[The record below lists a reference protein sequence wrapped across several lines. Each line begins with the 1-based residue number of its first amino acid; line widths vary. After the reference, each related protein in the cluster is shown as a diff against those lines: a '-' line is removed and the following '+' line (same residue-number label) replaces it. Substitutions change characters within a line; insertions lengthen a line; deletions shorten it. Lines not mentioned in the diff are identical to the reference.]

1 MVIVDSI
8 VERNDQHSQRKKE
21 HVKQEAFD
29 PVVFEL
35 KKKTCQSHQQET
47 ANNGEKD
54 CPYDN
59 HFSMEIPG

>member
-1 MVIVDSI
+1 MVIIDSI

-35 KKKTCQSHQQET
+35 KKKTCQSH
-47 ANNGEKD
+47 
-54 CPYDN
+54 
-59 HFSMEIPG
+59 